1 MDLIQQNFKLDNGR
15 FYMEQN
21 PKIGTYE
28 VKEDPDQKEKD
39 EIVSKIEAVD
49 SKLKQNLSERERRDV
64 KNKI

>member
-21 PKIGTYE
+21 PKIDTYE

-39 EIVSKIEAVD
+39 EKSQR
-49 SKLKQNLSERERRDV
+49 LRR
-64 KNKI
+64 